1 MKDPAI
7 KILKK
12 LEKHGELTLEEIS
25 KCIPRKHLDHRDFYI
40 FASLVSSKMI
50 DDDLLTNKS
59 NPDPDKYK
67 EQILARKYFACS
79 NAGQHAEFETLSWS
93 CSGSLLKDQTFAL
106 SSSGSLYLSE
116 LRAKRT
122 ERIFVL
128 FSGVFVGITVAVI
141 SANFETLL
149 KACS

>member
-1 MKDPAI
+1 MKGHAI
-7 KILKK
+7 KILKM

-25 KCIPRKHLDHRDFYI
+25 KYIPKKHQDHRDFYI

-50 DDDLLTNKS
+50 DDDLLTNQNNS
-59 NPDPDKYK
+59 NPDKYK

-79 NAGQHAEFETLSWS
+79 SADQHAEFGALSWS
-93 CSGSLLKDQTFAL
+93 CHGGSLKGQTFAL
-106 SSSGSLYLSE
+106 TGNGSLYLSE
-116 LRAKRT
+116 RRAKRT

-128 FSGVFVGITVAVI
+128 FSGVFVGIVVAFI
-141 SANFETLL
+141 SANFETFF